1 MGLYI
6 GLAVAFLALIIAV
19 TILCITVL
27 GSKKVRKNNAVYSG
41 GYNTDTG
48 LKEEASGKLF
58 DGLNNVSGDTYCIN
72 GFYNDT
78 SKNVSLFNCSNGNT
92 YQIKLY
98 TYLTIGRELQISG
111 GNYLGIGGDKTISRN
126 HCRLEQRSNGIYITD
141 LKSANHTFLNGERIN
156 ASKKVNKGDCIKIG
170 KTKLKIYF

>member
-19 TILCITVL
+19 TILCITVS
-27 GSKKVRKNNAVYSG
+27 GRKKVRKNNAVYSG

-58 DGLNNVSGDTYCIN
+58 VGLNNAGGDTYCFN
-72 GFYNDT
+72 GFHKDT
-78 SKNVSLFNCSNGNT
+78 SKKISLFNCSNGNT
-92 YQIKLY
+92 YQIKIY
-98 TYLTIGRELQISG
+98 TYLTIGRSPQMSG
-111 GNYLGIGGDKTISRN
+111 ENYLGIEGDTTISRN
-126 HCRLEQRSNGIYITD
+126 HCRLEQRSNDIYITD
-141 LKSANHTFLNGERIN
+141 LDSSNHTFLNGEQIDT
-156 ASKKVNKGDCIKIG
+156 SKKVNKGDCIKIG